1 MPPVRLAPNG
11 QSTFWSKRTVLALLE
26 IAPCTTVFDL
36 FSLISCRSHHSKET
50 LVSLPQDPGKP
61 IKIDPAKQSYPSAD
75 PTTDLR
81 LWMVGSEWNG
91 PSRGYPMR
99 TTSGE
104 WMVPVIVDL
113 PYAMLASL
121 EAEAQSHTIGNIIRA
136 ALVTAGHGTA
146 DDIIGIKSDRYTTEE
161 EQIELITAAKSR

>member
-1 MPPVRLAPNG
+1 M
-11 QSTFWSKRTVLALLE
+11 
-26 IAPCTTVFDL
+26 
-36 FSLISCRSHHSKET
+36 
-50 LVSLPQDPGKP
+50 SLPQDPGKP
-61 IKIDPAKQSYPSAD
+61 IKIYPANQPYPSAD
-75 PTTDLR
+75 PATDLR
-81 LWMVGSEWNG
+81 LWMIGSEWNG

-121 EAEAQSHTIGNIIRA
+121 EAEAQSREIGNIIRA

-146 DDIIGIKSDRYTTEE
+146 DDITGIKSDRYTTEE
-161 EQIELITAAKSR
+161 EQIELITAARSR